1 MFVSKQSVP
10 IIFFFIIIIFY
21 FQAISFDVVGSIVSI
36 SGMAADDLKL
46 FEVT

>member
-1 MFVSKQSVP
+1 MIVSKQSVP
-10 IIFFFIIIIFY
+10 IIFLIIIIIY
-21 FQAISFDVVGSIVSI
+21 FLAISFGVVGSIVSI